1 MISLLVSK
9 VAVGFTFHDT
19 GVYCQQVERDML
31 NENVKGLTAHTA
43 RRNPTT
49 AHRMK
54 QGRRGGG
61 KGEINDRKNTRRV
74 HEEKTVTQNL
84 VTGNNTQII
93 RTPRKRGKVS
103 FPHLSLTVP
112 SLLEL
117 LF

>member
-1 MISLLVSK
+1 MISLLVLK

-31 NENVKGLTAHTA
+31 NENVKGLTVHTA

-54 QGRRGGG
+54 QGRKGGG

-84 VTGNNTQII
+84 VTGKNTQII
-93 RTPRKRGKVS
+93 RTP
-103 FPHLSLTVP
+103 
-112 SLLEL
+112 
-117 LF
+117 